1 MNNSA
6 PVELT
11 PAQRRSNQ
19 VKLLV
24 LWLIPVALMLIAG
37 ATYYLA
43 QTGQLTLGS
52 KNNGVLIRPPLQMTD
67 LLEGNPAAL
76 IEGVERKAGS
86 LLQGK
91 WTMVVPVESGCDQR
105 CRDAL
110 YLTRQLH
117 VRLNKDAYRVQRV
130 FMYESTVSPNQKP
143 AALDAEFLEF
153 LEQEHPR
160 IATLP
165 VARRIST
172 ALMNS
177 TTGLNEERAS
187 FFLVDPEG
195 WAMMYYLD
203 QHEGNAVL
211 ADLKHLLKYSRES

>member
-6 PVELT
+6 PLGLT

-37 ATYYLA
+37 ITYYLA

-67 LLEGNPAAL
+67 LLEGNPAAS
-76 IEGVERKAGS
+76 IDGVEHEAGS
-86 LLQGK
+86 LFQGK
-91 WTMVVPVESGCDQR
+91 WTMVVRAENGCNSK
-105 CRDAL
+105 CRDTL

-130 FMYESTVSPNQKP
+130 YMYEGAAGPNQKP
-143 AALDAEFLEF
+143 AALDTDFIEFIG
-153 LEQEHPR
+153 QEHPR

-165 VARRIST
+165 VSSSISDT
-172 ALMNS
+172 LANKM
-177 TTGLNEERAS
+177 TGENKEQAS
-187 FFLVDPEG
+187 FFLVDPQG

-211 ADLKHLLKYSRES
+211 TDLKHLLKYSRET